1 MVITFSAI
9 LLGLAALIYPLRRN
23 SFFLLNSAL
32 IIGTAYFF
40 ETHYFTAPVFNPKTF
55 LLFVVFQ
62 AVFANIT
69 TFIAYGV
76 DKRAAIKGAGIKGA
90 WRVRENDLHM
100 MEFLGG
106 WIGAWA
112 GQKVF
117 NHKTA
122 KKSFQAM
129 YKLMIVL
136 EFAAVYAILKFL
148 NLL

>member
-1 MVITFSAI
+1 MVITFTAI
-9 LLGLAALIYPLRRN
+9 LFGLAAVIYPLRRN
-23 SFFLLNSAL
+23 RFFLLNSAM
-32 IIGTAYFF
+32 IIGAAWFL
-40 ETHYFTAPVFNPKTF
+40 ETYCFTAPAFNPKTF

-62 AVFANIT
+62 VIFANIT

-76 DKRAAIKGAGIKGA
+76 DKRAAVRGA
-90 WRVRENDLHM
+90 WRVRENDLHL

-106 WIGAWA
+106 WIGAWL

-117 NHKTA
+117 HHKTS

-129 YKLMIVL
+129 YKLMIVM

>member
-1 MVITFSAI
+1 MVITFTAV

-32 IIGTAYFF
+32 IIGTAYFL
-40 ETHYFTAPVFNPKTF
+40 ETHYFTTSIFSYKTL

-62 AVFANIT
+62 VVFANIT
-69 TFIAYGV
+69 TFVAYGI
-76 DKRAAIKGAGIKGA
+76 DKRAAVKGAGIKGA

-117 NHKTA
+117 RHKVS

-129 YKLMIVL
+129 YKLMIVM

>member
-1 MVITFSAI
+1 MVITFTAV
-9 LLGLAALIYPLRRN
+9 LFGLAALIYPLRRN

-32 IIGTAYFF
+32 IVGAAWFL

-62 AVFANIT
+62 VVFANIT
-69 TFIAYGV
+69 TFFAYWV

-106 WIGAWA
+106 WIGAWL

-117 NHKTA
+117 RHKTA